1 MIIVYLI
8 RCSTSVAA
16 NYRATCVAQTKNVF
30 VTKISIVIEEAD
42 ESTFWFEFIVDEN
55 LLKEGI
61 SATAIKR
68 SQRIN
73 IDILFHPERP
83 LKRI

>member
-1 MIIVYLI
+1 MLRI
-8 RCSTSVAA
+8 
-16 NYRATCVAQTKNVF
+16 YRATCVAQTKNVF

-68 SQRIN
+68 SQGIN

-83 LKRI
+83 LKTI